1 VSYLVLGISIIF
13 KNKIEFYYT
22 KYNINLVSIFFR
34 PQEPHNKLIETNYQL
49 QIPFNTMC
57 KDKIGKKKSVTKTY
71 NAFAMKKRKRRN
83 NVSFVGP

>member
-1 VSYLVLGISIIF
+1 MNSIKENRRKLPFILVSYLVLGISIIF

-57 KDKIGKKKSVTKTY
+57 KDKIGKK
-71 NAFAMKKRKRRN
+71 NQ
-83 NVSFVGP
+83 